1 MGADQATEAA
11 GGKRGTVASGIV
23 LAVFL
28 GIALLYSL
36 GYNVKQMRDEAAWV
50 DHSIDVLQN
59 LSLVEQM
66 VLRAESAERGYLVT
80 ADAAQLERVDFAR
93 KELLTLL
100 DQLERLVADNPEQ
113 AQRAQELRPLVEARM
128 TEIDA
133 IVAAGTTDRQAAEAL
148 VREADAQQ
156 MTARVQDLAGIL
168 RRAELQLLAE
178 RRDRVD
184 EVTFLL
190 TIGSAVIS
198 IFALFSAGFGVL
210 AFQRRKA
217 VAVLQKVN
225 TQLAH
230 DRGVLKDRESELS
243 AILTT
248 VPDAMVIIDRK
259 AAIISFSAAAQKLF
273 GYRPEDIVGKNVSLL
288 MPEPF
293 RSQHDGYLARYLS
306 SGQARIIGIGREVIG
321 LRKDDTTF
329 PMELSVGEAKVHGES
344 EFVGFIRDLTE
355 RKERERQLQESQDQL
370 FQVSRLSTLGEMA
383 SALAHELNQPLGAL
397 TNYLNAAKR
406 TLQNNGVE
414 AVTRVTELM
423 DKAVEQG
430 LRAGAVIRR
439 LREFIAKGE
448 TDQTRGSLK
457 ALVQESLTLVLLT
470 VKDKGVRID
479 VRLDPTFDLVIMD
492 KVQIQQ
498 VIVNLLRNA
507 IEALDGRDLREI
519 TVASEPEGERHIA
532 IEVRDTG
539 PGVAPEMLE
548 RLFQPFATT
557 KQEGMGIGLSIC
569 RKIAESHGGRL
580 TYHPNPRGGAVFR
593 LTLILATPDQAAA

>member
-1 MGADQATEAA
+1 MGANQATEAS

-28 GIALLYSL
+28 GVVLLYSL

-59 LSLVEQM
+59 LALVEQM

-80 ADAAQLERVDFAR
+80 ADAAQVERVAFAR

-100 DQLERLVADNPEQ
+100 DQLERMVADNPEQ
-113 AQRAQELRPLVEARM
+113 AQRAHALRPLVAARM

-133 IVAAGTTDRQAAEAL
+133 IVAAGAADRQVAEAL
-148 VREADAQQ
+148 VRQADATQL
-156 MTARVQDLAGIL
+156 TAKVQDLAGIL

-178 RRDRVD
+178 RRDRVE

-198 IFALFSAGFGVL
+198 IFALFSAGFGAL

-217 VAVLQKVN
+217 VADLQEVN
-225 TQLAH
+225 AQLGH
-230 DRGVLKDRESELS
+230 ERGVLEGRQGELA
-243 AILTT
+243 AILAT

-273 GYRPEDIVGKNVSLL
+273 GYQPEDVVGKNVSML

-306 SGQARIIGIGREVIG
+306 SGQARIIGIGREVTG

-344 EFVGFIRDLTE
+344 EFVGFVRDLTE
-355 RKERERQLQESQDQL
+355 RKERERQFQESQDQL

-406 TLQNNGVE
+406 TLQNNGAE

-448 TDQTRGSLK
+448 TDQTSGSLK

-470 VKDKGVRID
+470 VKDKGVSID
-479 VRLDPTFDLVIMD
+479 VRLDPKLDLVIMD

-507 IEALDGRDLREI
+507 IEALDGRDVREI
-519 TVASEPEGERHIA
+519 TVASEPEGEKHIA

-593 LTLILATPDQAAA
+593 LTLILAAPNQAAA